1 MEEIIEAESIS
12 IRDYVILLGL
22 NSDPF
27 ELTSFLGEN
36 SMRKISGNVTHPNHI
51 NASSSEDTIQSQD
64 FFYAVRILLTPPS

>member
-36 SMRKISGNVTHPNHI
+36 SMKKTPGNVAHPNHT
-51 NASSSEDTIQSQD
+51 NASLTGDTIQSQD